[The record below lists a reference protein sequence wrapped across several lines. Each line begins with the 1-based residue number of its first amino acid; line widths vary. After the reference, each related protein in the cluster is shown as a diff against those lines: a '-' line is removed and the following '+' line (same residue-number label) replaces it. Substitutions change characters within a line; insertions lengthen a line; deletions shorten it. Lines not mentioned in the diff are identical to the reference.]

1 MTTTVTEAVRR
12 TELPPDVRVTQAR
25 VVVSE
30 WVKFRSLRSSYIALA
45 AALAALVGLAALITT
60 VVSNNWPEFGPEEQ
74 ARFDPTRV
82 SLSGEFLA
90 QLIIG
95 VLGVLV
101 VSGEYGTGM
110 IRASMSAAPK
120 RLPVLWGKLAV
131 FAVVGFVVTG
141 VGAVVAFFVGQS
153 ILSSQHIETTL
164 GAPGV
169 LRAVL
174 GAGLYLTGV
183 GLLGGA
189 LGWILRHTAGAVST
203 LLGLLLVLP
212 LVAQALPESWA
223 RNIVPYLP
231 SNAGQQI
238 MAVHIDPGELAP
250 WVGFSWFCA
259 YLVVGVV
266 VAAVLLRRR
275 DA

>member
-1 MTTTVTEAVRR
+1 MTTTVTEPVRR
-12 TELPPDVRVTQAR
+12 AELPPDVRVTQAR

-30 WVKFRSLRSSYIALA
+30 WVKFRSLRSSYVALVA
-45 AALAALVGLAALITT
+45 SLGALVGLAALVGTI
-60 VVSNNWPEFGPEEQ
+60 VANNWPEFGAEER
-74 ARFDPTRV
+74 ARFDPARV
-82 SLSGEFLA
+82 SLSGVFLA

-131 FAVVGFVVTG
+131 FAAVGFVVTG

-153 ILSSQHIETTL
+153 LLSSQHIETTL

-174 GAGLYLTGV
+174 GAALYLTGV

-189 LGWILRHTAGAVST
+189 LGWIFRHTAGAIST
-203 LLGLLLVLP
+203 LLGLLLVVP

-231 SNAGQQI
+231 GNAGQQI
-238 MAVHIDPGELAP
+238 MAGHVDPGELAP
-250 WVGFSWFCA
+250 WTGFAWFCA
-259 YLVVGVV
+259 YIVAGVAI
-266 VAAVLLRRR
+266 AAVLLRRR